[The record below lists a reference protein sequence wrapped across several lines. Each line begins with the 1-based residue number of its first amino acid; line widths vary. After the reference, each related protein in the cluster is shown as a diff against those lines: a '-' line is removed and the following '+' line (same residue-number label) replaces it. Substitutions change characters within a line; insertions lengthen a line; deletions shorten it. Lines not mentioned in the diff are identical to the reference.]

1 MFLSSFCTRKA
12 NKLFSNNGTFT
23 EAMIQAFLCYVL
35 SVYPRGIKICKLMD
49 PLAQY
54 IIKGW
59 PFNDYW
65 PDSGTL
71 EKLGS
76 YMQIEEKER
85 SGFKGN
91 WVSVEAT
98 VSLMSTVFS

>member
-71 EKLGS
+71 ETRFVYANRRKGKEWVQRELGLSRS
-76 YMQIEEKER
+76 Y
-85 SGFKGN
+85 S
-91 WVSVEAT
+91 
-98 VSLMSTVFS
+98 